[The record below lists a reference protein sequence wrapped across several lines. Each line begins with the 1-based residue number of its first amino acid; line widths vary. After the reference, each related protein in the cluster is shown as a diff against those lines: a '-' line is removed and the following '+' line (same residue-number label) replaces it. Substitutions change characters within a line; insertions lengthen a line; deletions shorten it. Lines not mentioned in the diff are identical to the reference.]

1 MIHDPRRKNIR
12 SSPVEPSSAV
22 EPAALDRT
30 AIDRAALAPSAHG
43 PVKPAAKK
51 PEPTQPDPIQPNP
64 AQPNA
69 TQSDATVPD
78 ATHPGP
84 TQPTSSPFRLNRRA
98 ALVGGGAA
106 LATVLGYPLVRDMFR
121 PRAGVFI
128 AKNQRYDGPLERT
141 IADGLLAAG
150 IDPAALVGKRV
161 LLKPNL
167 VEPNRT
173 IPHMTTHPAMIIA
186 AAEVFRRWGADVGVG
201 EGPGHMRDTE
211 QALIESGVQE
221 ELDAARLTFADLNY
235 EEVAWI
241 RNGGRASKLDG
252 FFFPRSVVEADLLVS
267 MPKLKTHHWVG
278 FTAALKNLY
287 GVIPGIKYGWPKNV
301 LHLAG
306 IPETVFDI
314 NASLPKTVAIVDG
327 ITCME
332 GDGPILGSPK
342 ELGLVIVGTSPTA
355 VDATIARIM
364 GLDPAAVSYLKLAAD
379 TLGPIASRKI
389 DQLGERWEEVA
400 SPFQILDVPH
410 LQQLRRPPG
419 ALVS

>member
-1 MIHDPRRKNIR
+1 MTHDPTAEKSRSTPGTTALGPNAPGPAARGPSAPSS
-12 SSPVEPSSAV
+12 SSPSSSAAG
-22 EPAALDRT
+22 PAASSSRPNRPPLAFNRRT
-30 AIDRAALAPSAHG
+30 AL
-43 PVKPAAKK
+43 
-51 PEPTQPDPIQPNP
+51 
-64 AQPNA
+64 
-69 TQSDATVPD
+69 
-78 ATHPGP
+78 
-84 TQPTSSPFRLNRRA
+84 L
-98 ALVGGGAA
+98 GGGAA
-106 LATVLGYPLVRDMFR
+106 VTGILAYPLIRDLLR
-121 PRAGVFI
+121 SHARVFI
-128 AKNQRYDGPLERT
+128 SRGQRYDGPLERT

-150 IDPAALVGKRV
+150 IDPRAMMGKRV

-167 VEPNRT
+167 VEPNRA
-173 IPHMTTHPAMIIA
+173 IPHMTTHPAMIVA
-186 AAEVFRRWGADVGVG
+186 AAEVFRRWGAQVNVG

-211 QALIESGVQE
+211 MALIESGVQE
-221 ELDAARLTFADLNY
+221 QLDSAALPFADLNY

-252 FFFPRSVVEADLLVS
+252 FYFPQSVVEADLLVS

-301 LHLAG
+301 LHHAG
-306 IPETVFDI
+306 IPQTVFDI

-342 ELGLVIVGTSPTA
+342 ELGLVIVGANPTA

-364 GLDPAAVSYLKLAAD
+364 GLDPAAVSYLQLAAG
-379 TLGPIASRKI
+379 TLGPIAARQI
-389 DQLGERWEEVA
+389 DQLGERWEDVA

-410 LQQLRRPPG
+410 LQQLRRPSG

>member
-1 MIHDPRRKNIR
+1 MTHDPTTTPPQSALPTPGNRRSR
-12 SSPVEPSSAV
+12 
-22 EPAALDRT
+22 
-30 AIDRAALAPSAHG
+30 RAGDAPRPRAGILSRR
-43 PVKPAAKK
+43 
-51 PEPTQPDPIQPNP
+51 
-64 AQPNA
+64 
-69 TQSDATVPD
+69 
-78 ATHPGP
+78 
-84 TQPTSSPFRLNRRA
+84 RLNRRT

-106 LATVLGYPLVRDMFR
+106 LAGILAYPLVRDLLR
-121 PRAGVFI
+121 PHAGVFI
-128 AKNQRYDGPLERT
+128 ARNQRYDGPLERT
-141 IADGLLAAG
+141 ISDGLVAAG
-150 IDPAALVGKRV
+150 IDPRSLAGKRV

-167 VEPNRT
+167 VEPNRK
-173 IPHMTTHPAMIIA
+173 IPHMTTHPAMIVA
-186 AAEVFRRWGADVGVG
+186 AAEVFRRWGAEVRVG

-211 QALIESGVQE
+211 MALIESGVQE
-221 ELDAARLTFADLNY
+221 ELDSAALPFADLNY
-235 EEVAWI
+235 EEVAWTPN
-241 RNGGRASKLDG
+241 RGRASKLDG

-301 LHLAG
+301 LHHAG
-306 IPETVFDI
+306 IPQTVFDI

-342 ELGLVIVGTSPTA
+342 EMGLVVVGTNPTA

-364 GLDPAAVSYLKLAAD
+364 GLDPAAVSYLQLAAG
-379 TLGPIASRKI
+379 TLGPIASRQI
-389 DQLGERWEEVA
+389 DQLGERWEDVA

-419 ALVS
+419 SLVS